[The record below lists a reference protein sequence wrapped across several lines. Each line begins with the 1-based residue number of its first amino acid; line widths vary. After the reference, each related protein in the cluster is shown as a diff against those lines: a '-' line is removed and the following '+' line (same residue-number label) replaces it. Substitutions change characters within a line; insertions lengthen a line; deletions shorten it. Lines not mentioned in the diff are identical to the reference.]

1 MVVRYGG
8 TLTGVFFFC
17 QPLVAH
23 LFPILPLWN
32 EIREEFVL
40 YMLRG
45 VQQLP
50 CCCGPMYNKD
60 EVGQLDCV
68 FTRIP

>member
-1 MVVRYGG
+1 M
-8 TLTGVFFFC
+8 
-17 QPLVAH
+17 
-23 LFPILPLWN
+23 
-32 EIREEFVL
+32 

-60 EVGQLDCV
+60 EVGHLRLCIDEDTMMSQLLHTLLQV
-68 FTRIP
+68 QQANSIPVWWS